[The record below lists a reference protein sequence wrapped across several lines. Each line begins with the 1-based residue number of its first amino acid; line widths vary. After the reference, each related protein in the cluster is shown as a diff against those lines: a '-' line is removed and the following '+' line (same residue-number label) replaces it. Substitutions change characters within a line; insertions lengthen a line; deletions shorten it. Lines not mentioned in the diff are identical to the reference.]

1 MTYLSQNLSSERLV
15 LESWGKDQSY
25 SYLILHNKIE
35 KLKFYSLSKPYRSER
50 VKESWIFKLV
60 SKKEVLKKTAQKIL
74 PVCLDNKTVMEL

>member
-50 VKESWIFKLV
+50 VKAEFRVKIEGGHILV
-60 SKKEVLKKTAQKIL
+60 LNRGRPARFLAKK
-74 PVCLDNKTVMEL
+74 

>member
-50 VKESWIFKLV
+50 VN
-60 SKKEVLKKTAQKIL
+60 TASFNENTLNNQFISH
-74 PVCLDNKTVMEL
+74 